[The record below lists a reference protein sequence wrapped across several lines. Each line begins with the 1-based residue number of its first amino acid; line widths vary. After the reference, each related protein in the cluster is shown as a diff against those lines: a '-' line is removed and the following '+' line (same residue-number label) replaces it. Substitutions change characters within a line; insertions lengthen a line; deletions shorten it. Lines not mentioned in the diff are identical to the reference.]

1 MMAKKKINKMMMKV
15 AKKKINKM
23 MVKVAKEK
31 KLRNDK
37 KKKKNEA

>member
-1 MMAKKKINKMMMKV
+1 MMAKKKINKMMIKV